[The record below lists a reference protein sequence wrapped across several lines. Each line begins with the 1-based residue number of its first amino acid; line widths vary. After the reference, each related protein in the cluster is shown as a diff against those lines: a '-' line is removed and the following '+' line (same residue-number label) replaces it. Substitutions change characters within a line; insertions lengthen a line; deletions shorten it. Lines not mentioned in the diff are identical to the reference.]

1 MNRFN
6 EPTKEDTFE
15 QHSLAAEEFR
25 KQKAVQR
32 KNLVPQNT
40 NTTSTPKTPITNPQ
54 EYGVKKI
61 LKNL

>member
-1 MNRFN
+1 MNSFN

-15 QHSLAAEEFR
+15 QHALAAEEFR

-32 KNLVPQNT
+32 NNLVPQTT
-40 NTTSTPKTPITNPQ
+40 NTTSTPKLQLLIHKNT
-54 EYGVKKI
+54 VLKKT